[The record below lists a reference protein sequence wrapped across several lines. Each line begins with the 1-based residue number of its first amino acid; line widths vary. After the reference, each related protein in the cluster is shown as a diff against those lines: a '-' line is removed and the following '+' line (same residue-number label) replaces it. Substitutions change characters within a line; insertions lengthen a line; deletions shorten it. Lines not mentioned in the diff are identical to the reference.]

1 MKAIVNSESLF
12 ILKKLVK
19 NGLHQINVKNGV
31 VKLLAESEDHKYQ
44 VEIIEPSNIDK
55 EDGILSIPKQVFSL
69 LPRKTSLIVR
79 NNVIKSN
86 NQEINFENEDNQIQE
101 IEMREGRCFDITNFS
116 ELIEVVYARAK
127 EVTRPVLK
135 CVCIDKCNFVA
146 LDGYRMSVRSSIDD
160 MTDKQIIIPGNIVEL
175 LNNFKTSNIATVY
188 ENDDY
193 IKICFGWIAI
203 TALKEKDLQFISY
216 DSLIPKEHKTKVIVK
231 ASELVD
237 ICKQINRLD
246 QGYSNLMKIKF
257 NSDSAYA
264 TAKNQ
269 ELKIKR
275 YFSAQVEG
283 EELEI
288 GINSKYL
295 LETLKNYTGNAILYM
310 NNAINPILVTD
321 EKNKKDLVLPIRL
334 IR

>member
-1 MKAIVNSESLF
+1 MKVIVNSESLF
-12 ILKKLVK
+12 LLNKLVK
-19 NGLHQINVKNGV
+19 NGSYEIVVKNGV
-31 VKLLAESEDHKYQ
+31 VKLLAESVDKDYQ
-44 VEIIEPSNIDK
+44 IEIIEPNNIDK
-55 EDGILSIPKQVFSL
+55 EEGVLSIPKQVFSL
-69 LPRKTSLIVR
+69 LPRKTSLIVG
-79 NNVIKSN
+79 NNVIKSK
-86 NQEINFENEDNQIQE
+86 NQEINFKNEVNQIQE
-101 IEMREGRCFDITNFS
+101 IQMSEGRCFDITNFS

-146 LDGYRMSVRSSIDD
+146 LDGYRMSVRSSIED
-160 MTDKQIIIPGNIVEL
+160 MTDNQIIIPGSIVDL
-175 LNNFKTSNIATVY
+175 LNNFKKSDIATVY
-188 ENDDY
+188 ENEDY
-193 IKICFGWIAI
+193 IKICFGWISI
-203 TALKEKDLQFISY
+203 TALKEKELQFISY

-246 QGYSNLMKIKF
+246 QGYNNLMKIKF
-257 NSDSAYA
+257 NTDSAYA

-269 ELKIKR
+269 ETKIKR
-275 YFSAQVEG
+275 YFSAEVEG

-288 GINSKYL
+288 GINAKYM

-321 EKNKKDLVLPIRL
+321 ENNKKDLVLPIRL
-334 IR
+334 MR